1 MISKKRSRRTKLFAV
16 IGLGRFGSSLART
29 LYSMGYEVLAV
40 DLNEDRV
47 QEMAKFVTHSVQAD
61 GTDENAMRSM
71 GIRNVDVAIVSIGIL
86 QPSILTT
93 VIMKELSV
101 KYIVAKAV
109 SEVHGKV
116 LEKLGAD
123 RVVYPERDMGNR
135 LAHNLMSGNLID
147 YIELAPNYA
156 IVEVIAKEA
165 FTGKTLKEIDLRA
178 KYGINVIAVKRGNKI
193 DVVPGADF
201 IIKSKDILVAMGA
214 DDKLEQ
220 IEEKVF

>member
-1 MISKKRSRRTKLFAV
+1 MFTKRKTRNAKQFAV

-40 DLNEDRV
+40 DLDEERV
-47 QEMAKFVTHSVQAD
+47 QDMANYVTHCVQAD
-61 GTDENAMRSM
+61 GTDENSMRSL

-86 QPSILTT
+86 QPSILSTL
-93 VIMKELSV
+93 IMQELGV
-101 KYIVAKAV
+101 KHIVAKAV

-135 LAHNLMSGNLID
+135 VAHNLVSGNLID
-147 YIELAPNYA
+147 YIELAPNYSL
-156 IVEVIAKEA
+156 VEVLAKGSFA
-165 FTGKTLKEIDLRA
+165 GKTLKSIDLRV
-178 KYGINVIAVKRGNKI
+178 KYGINVIAVKRDGKI
-193 DVVPGADF
+193 DVVPGGDF
-201 IIKSKDILVAMGA
+201 RIERGDILVAMGA

-220 IEEKVF
+220 LEETV